1 MPYAIALAGSTSRTV
16 QIAELIAN
24 DSRCSVAWVLSP
36 TSQLVG
42 RKHVPTDNPLHLWAL
57 ERKIPC
63 LRVNNKIDQILKND
77 IENTIYGSIDVL
89 LVVDF
94 GYLIPQWLLD
104 LPTIAPLNLHP
115 SVLPAWRGSAPAV
128 GPLLTGDSISAMS
141 LIVMNSQLDQGPI
154 IHQAP
159 FAVAPTWTQ
168 TEYYAHA
175 FTATSDWLVDTM
187 VKFAERKISANAQP
201 ARSPTPLARQL
212 TKADSFLPW
221 NFVSALCD
229 QDPTASPNADQL
241 SPLLAEIWTYLKIQ
255 QQHHQATPTNQLLT
269 LPQYIERASRAFS
282 PWPQLWS
289 TIPTSKGEKRMKLLS
304 LSVATHG
311 NLQLETIQI
320 EGQQP
325 AHWNQ
330 VKTAIRQ

>member
-42 RKHVPTDNPLHLWAL
+42 RKQVPTDNPLHLWAL
-57 ERKIPC
+57 ERKIPS

-77 IENTIYGSIDVL
+77 IETTIYGSIDVL

-128 GPLLTGDSISAMS
+128 GPLLTGDSTSAIS

-175 FTATSDWLVDTM
+175 FTAISDWLVDTM
-187 VKFAERKISANAQP
+187 VKFAEGKITANAQP

-221 NFVSALCD
+221 SLVQDLCD
-229 QDPTASPNADQL
+229 PGRTAVADAGQL
-241 SPLLAEIWTYLKIQ
+241 PPFLSEVWKYLK
-255 QQHHQATPTNQLLT
+255 ARQLLT
-269 LPQYIERASRAFS
+269 LPQYIERACRAFS
-282 PWPQLWS
+282 PWPQLWT